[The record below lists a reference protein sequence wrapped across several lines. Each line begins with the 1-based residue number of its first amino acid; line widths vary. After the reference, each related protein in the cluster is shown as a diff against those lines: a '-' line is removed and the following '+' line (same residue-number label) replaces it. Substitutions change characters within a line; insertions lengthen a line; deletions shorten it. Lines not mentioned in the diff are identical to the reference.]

1 MIEKIMAAADCF
13 GQWYQKLLKSCF
25 FLSAIAVILFQPS
38 YFTQLP
44 VLDKVYDVLQILAG
58 LCIGICY
65 LAEIVRKRRI
75 NPIVA
80 LVAVYYGI
88 LILSTL
94 LNQRYERHFASL
106 CKFCH
111 YLYDA
116 GSHRGL

>member
-75 NPIVA
+75 N
-80 LVAVYYGI
+80 
-88 LILSTL
+88 L
-94 LNQRYERHFASL
+94 LWHTDFVDPVKPGRYERHFASL

>member
-94 LNQRYERHFASL
+94 LNQGDMKGILLRSANFVIICMMLDLIAV
-106 CKFCH
+106 
-111 YLYDA
+111 
-116 GSHRGL
+116 